1 VVVVVVA
8 NYSGN
13 NGILEQKYPHR
24 LQMWPTEC
32 DTTRHVMQSGAEGE
46 RKLEQS
52 TKKWYHVTMWS
63 IKVEVK
69 IIKKKSTGISD
80 VEW

>member
-1 VVVVVVA
+1 
-8 NYSGN
+8 
-13 NGILEQKYPHR
+13 
-24 LQMWPTEC
+24 
-32 DTTRHVMQSGAEGE
+32 MQSGAEGE

-69 IIKKKSTGISD
+69 IIIKKSTGISD